1 MSQKKPVMGRGLE
14 ALLGQMSRA
23 PQPAP
28 APPAPGAAPAASPA
42 PVNKLP
48 GDELASLPVDL
59 LQRGKYQPRVDMRQE
74 SLEELAASIKAQ
86 GIVQPIV
93 VRPVDGAAPGESQR
107 YEIIAGERRWRAAQ
121 IAGLA
126 QVPAVIRRVPDEAAI
141 AMALI
146 ENIQRENLNPLE
158 EARALERLISEFGIT
173 HQQAADA
180 VGRSRA
186 AVSNLLRL
194 LELPA
199 EISAFVERRELEM
212 GHARALLGLPQ
223 RRQQIEVGTLV
234 AKKSLSVRDT
244 ENMVRALLAK
254 ASGATPAKDGKGL
267 DPNIQRLQDELSEK
281 LGAPVEIQHGGGKG
295 KVVVTYHSLDE
306 LDGILAHIK

>member
-1 MSQKKPVMGRGLE
+1 MSTKKPVMGRGLE
-14 ALLGQMSRA
+14 ALLGQISRK
-23 PQPAP
+23 PDPAP
-28 APPAPGAAPAASPA
+28 APGAPPAPAASPGA
-42 PVNKLP
+42 NKAP
-48 GDELASLPVDL
+48 GDELASLPLDL

-93 VRPVDGAAPGESQR
+93 VRPVGEATGAAQR

-126 QVPAVIRRVPDEAAI
+126 TVPAVIRRVPDEAAI

-194 LELPA
+194 LELPD
-199 EISAFVERRELEM
+199 EITAFVERRELEM

-234 AKKSLSVRDT
+234 AKRGFSVRDT
-244 ENMVRALLAK
+244 ENMVRGMLNKAGGPGNAK
-254 ASGATPAKDGKGL
+254 ESSKAL
-267 DPNIQRLQDELSEK
+267 DPNVQRLQDELSEK
-281 LGAPVEIQHGGGKG
+281 LGAPVQIQHGAGGKG

-306 LDGILAHIK
+306 LDGILAHIQ